1 VAEPVPSRVA
11 LVTGAGS
18 GIGRA
23 LAVGLAEHGLDVG
36 LLGRHAQPLEQTA
49 RQCRDAGAE
58 VAVVVAD
65 VTDASVTVAVA
76 EVAERLGPIDLLVN
90 NAGRIDAT
98 EVPFVAADLDD
109 VLGVVEVTL
118 LGVLRVTHAVLGRMV
133 EQGRGRILTVNS
145 GFADARSPA
154 YTGYAVAKAAAARL
168 TDLVAAQSGGDGI
181 VTLDASPGL
190 VRTAMTEG
198 MPMWQRRDAA
208 PFGDPAAIV
217 AVACAFADGDLDV
230 LSGRFVHATKD
241 EVVDLAARGGEI
253 VASDARRL
261 RLAGYG
267 SDDPLTR

>member
-168 TDLVAAQSGGDGI
+168 TDLVAAQSGGGRHRHVGCQPWAGANSDDRGHAD
-181 VTLDASPGL
+181 VAAARRRALRRP
-190 VRTAMTEG
+190 
-198 MPMWQRRDAA
+198 RRDRRCGLRVRRRRPRRAVR
-208 PFGDPAAIV
+208 PFRARHQG
-217 AVACAFADGDLDV
+217 
-230 LSGRFVHATKD
+230 
-241 EVVDLAARGGEI
+241 RGGRPGR
-253 VASDARRL
+253 ARRGD
-261 RLAGYG
+261 RGVGRAAAAAAG
-267 SDDPLTR
+267 PATAATTR